1 MKRWLA
7 ALLLAGSGTA
17 SALPDIQVQ
26 GLMPGR
32 AVLTIDGSMQI
43 LREGETS
50 PEGITIIAADSQS
63 VTFDYRGERHQLGL
77 TARAGAGYQT
87 PERAR
92 VTIPRDAQGHYFT
105 GGRINGRSVPMLVD
119 TGATDIV
126 LNSRQADALG
136 IDYRDGAPGM
146 VATASG
152 MTTARQVELREVSVG
167 DITLYGVRATI
178 IDGEFPVQTL
188 LGNSFLQ
195 RVDLR
200 QEQGMLIMESK
211 F

>member
-63 VTFDYRGERHQLGL
+63 
-77 TARAGAGYQT
+77 
-87 PERAR
+87 
-92 VTIPRDAQGHYFT
+92 HYFT